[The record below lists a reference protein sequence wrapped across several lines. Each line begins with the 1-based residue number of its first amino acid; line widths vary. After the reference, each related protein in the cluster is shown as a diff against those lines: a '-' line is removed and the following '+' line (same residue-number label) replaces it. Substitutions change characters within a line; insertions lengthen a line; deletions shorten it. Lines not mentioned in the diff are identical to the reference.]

1 MRPYLVTWL
10 LLLVLT
16 VVSWQTATLDLA
28 GFDAAVMLAI
38 ATVKATL
45 VVLFFM
51 HLAHARF
58 ANKMVVIVSALFV
71 VLLVSLTAADVATRH
86 TYPPGS
92 SDIVRP

>member
-1 MRPYLVTWL
+1 MTKYLTVWIV
-10 LLLVLT
+10 LLVLT
-16 VVSWQTATLDLA
+16 VVSWQVATIDLR

-45 VVLFFM
+45 VVLYFM

-71 VLLVSLTAADVATRH
+71 VLLVVLTTADVVTRH

>member
-1 MRPYLVTWL
+1 MKVYLTTWL
-10 LLLVLT
+10 ALLVLT
-16 VVSWQTATLDLA
+16 VVSWQVATLDLG
-28 GFDAAVMLAI
+28 GFDAAVMLLI

-51 HLAHARF
+51 HLAHAKF

-71 VLLVSLTAADVATRH
+71 VLLIALTAGDVATRR
-86 TYPPGS
+86 TFPPGP